1 MKSINE
7 LLGITFLVVQLDFL
21 KNALLSIAEIVQP
34 LSVSII
40 ALILLMLSWQLIL
53 LMISWQLIL
62 SMISRQHCCIDF
74 VK

>member
-7 LLGITFLVVQLDFL
+7 LLGITFLVVQLDFF
-21 KNALLSIAEIVQP
+21 KNAILSIAEIVQP
-34 LSVSII
+34 LSVSIT
-40 ALILLMLSWQLIL
+40 ALIL

-62 SMISRQHCCIDF
+62 LMISRQHCCIDF